1 MATIAERRRMARLVH
16 RFGFGP
22 RPGEFE
28 KLIAGGFDVAANRYL
43 TSPASDAF
51 ADNQPPPKVS
61 DQGQRPAANSS
72 GIVAYATEK
81 RAQIS
86 SLTMWLGLIKFHLS
100 HKETHVS
107 FILSDFIVSHKV
119 KWLFILNF
127 PLFLFMKYLLFRYK
141 F

>member
-1 MATIAERRRMARLVH
+1 MSSTLADMATIAERRRMARLVH

-86 SLTMWLGLIKFHLS
+86 SLTMWWLDRMVLS
-100 HKETHVS
+100 EHSLRERMTW
-107 FILSDFIVSHKV
+107 F
-119 KWLFILNF
+119 
-127 PLFLFMKYLLFRYK
+127 
-141 F
+141 